1 MNEVNNRHL
10 KLREAINKK
19 RPKFKREN
27 YFRLKRIQTTW
38 RSAKG
43 IDSKMRHKLKGKR
56 KSPGVGYRTPKSVRG
71 LHPIGKEIVVV
82 SNLKELE
89 AVDKDTQVAQLAG
102 SVGSRKRINLI
113 NFAEDEN
120 IHILN
125 PQIRTTEFGDEDDE
139 TFVEID
145 DDLELI
151 DDEDTEEEEE

>member
-1 MNEVNNRHL
+1 MSEDNNRHL
-10 KLREAINKK
+10 KLRETINKR

-38 RSAKG
+38 RRAKG

-56 KSPGVGYRTPKSVRG
+56 KSPGSGYRNPKSVRG

-82 SNLKELE
+82 SNLKDLE
-89 AVDKDTQVAQLAG
+89 AINKETQVAQLAG
-102 SVGSRKRINLI
+102 TVGSRKRLILI
-113 NFAEDEN
+113 NVAEDQE

-125 PQIRTTEFGDEDDE
+125 PQIRTTEFGDEEEE
-139 TFVEID
+139 TFEEVD

-151 DDEDTEEEEE
+151 DDEDLEEEN